1 MGRFNSLGLAST
13 TERSANGSFLTLNFE
28 KSIDLEALNKN
39 LKRRLN
45 CALTSK
51 MRYLATFPRASITDS
66 QENEKVK
73 EMDAKKKITIKI
85 KEPTI
90 PKIFERLVKIN
101 APTRPPDED

>member
-1 MGRFNSLGLAST
+1 
-13 TERSANGSFLTLNFE
+13 
-28 KSIDLEALNKN
+28 
-39 LKRRLN
+39 
-45 CALTSK
+45 
-51 MRYLATFPRASITDS
+51 MRYLAPFPRASITDS

-90 PKIFERLVKIN
+90 PKILERLVKIN